1 MFAHHDHDGHCIPTG
16 RTANATFWHDFFEAV
31 PNAEV
36 VLDGLAVSGDEVLG
50 RLILRGTHTGASLGI
65 PASGRTLV
73 LREIDIWH
81 VSDSIL
87 AGRWDDLRE
96 TALFRQ
102 LSSMYRPEDPAAPD
116 GC

>member
-1 MFAHHDHDGHCIPTG
+1 MFAHHRDHDHDGHCVFTG

-31 PNAEV
+31 PDAEV

-50 RLILRGTHTGASLGI
+50 RLMLRGTHTGASLGI
-65 PASGRTLV
+65 PASGRTIA

-87 AGRWDDLRE
+87 ASRWDDLQE

-102 LSSMYRPEDPAAPD
+102 LSSMRPPEDPTA
-116 GC
+116 